1 MSVSRLDPKK
11 WTKDGRKWNFH
22 VRYKDL
28 DGKTK
33 QYQSKLFKTK
43 PEAQEAERIFL
54 LELDN
59 CPFGYLP
66 VYLLFQCL
74 KLKDWMYCALLQ
86 SELGQWC

>member
-33 QYQSKLFKTK
+33 QYQSKLFKWSKKSIGRRRMKKNIVNILATTGN
-43 PEAQEAERIFL
+43 QR
-54 LELDN
+54 
-59 CPFGYLP
+59 
-66 VYLLFQCL
+66 L
-74 KLKDWMYCALLQ
+74 KKQ
-86 SELGQWC
+86 REFSF